1 MIGNKT
7 TPARL
12 LPRDKGKAETLTDRI
27 IPQANYLP
35 FQVLNRS
42 LNQSLN
48 RRTFSEAVTTRV
60 ALMDHIICIIS
71 FLAFHKNKNC
81 VNADVASQGMTLQS
95 SKMEPIP

>member
-35 FQVLNRS
+35 FQRFK
-42 LNQSLN
+42 
-48 RRTFSEAVTTRV
+48 TA
-60 ALMDHIICIIS
+60 A
-71 FLAFHKNKNC
+71 
-81 VNADVASQGMTLQS
+81 
-95 SKMEPIP
+95 